1 MVITMNKKGLY
12 LLASA
17 ILLSATQVYADVAD
31 GTILAFDRKARILVF
46 VDKTVWP
53 LEKMSTPLS
62 ENLKA
67 GDRVQVIYDADEEG
81 VDKIYSIE
89 KL

>member
-1 MVITMNKKGLY
+1 MNKKGLS

-17 ILLSATQVYADVAD
+17 ILLSATPVNAKDVAD

-53 LEKMSTPLS
+53 LEKMSTQLS
-62 ENLKA
+62 DNLKA

>member
-1 MVITMNKKGLY
+1 MNKKGLY

-17 ILLSATQVYADVAD
+17 ILLSATQVNAKDVAD

-46 VDKTVWP
+46 TDKTVWP
-53 LEKMSTPLS
+53 LEKMAGELS
-62 ENLKA
+62 EKLKA
-67 GDRVQVIYDADEEG
+67 GDRIQIIYDADEEG

-89 KL
+89 KI